1 MKSSR
6 IAFLVSL
13 CCFLLAGCADQ
24 SPQGVAKEFCQALYS
39 GQFKKAKSMCTPQT
53 EEAVDLVAS
62 MMKKEDLE
70 TIKSGKI
77 ETYVVDYSIDEAEGT
92 ALVKVKVTL
101 TPADSKETPEE
112 VHDQKVNLEKVD
124 GKWKVALRLK

>member
-1 MKSSR
+1 
-6 IAFLVSL
+6 
-13 CCFLLAGCADQ
+13 
-24 SPQGVAKEFCQALYS
+24 
-39 GQFKKAKSMCTPQT
+39 MCTPQT